1 MELPTPILLNI
12 SGAGESTTPTPKS
25 LFHRAVKAASLA
37 LDAIPRWTGM
47 DLAVPGPL
55 VSHEALKQESAVK
68 DPKQRKVRFQ
78 EPDIIEVPSWKD
90 ETRQMYFNSAIDQ
103 EIRPA

>member
-25 LFHRAVKAASLA
+25 LFHRAVKAAS
-37 LDAIPRWTGM
+37 
-47 DLAVPGPL
+47 PGPL